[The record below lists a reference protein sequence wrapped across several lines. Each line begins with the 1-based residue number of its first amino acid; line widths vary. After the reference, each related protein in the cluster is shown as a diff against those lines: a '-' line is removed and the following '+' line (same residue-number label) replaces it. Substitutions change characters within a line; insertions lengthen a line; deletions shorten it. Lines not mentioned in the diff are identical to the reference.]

1 MSISL
6 ALSKRFKASI
16 SQLCLNPY
24 CFPAYNHV
32 IAFLL
37 NLLPNIYSCTTIKL
51 PRGNTQ
57 GYPLERNDTATL
69 DVYLWSCMPV
79 SLFINYYYC
88 VNFASEDFTRGGGF
102 MQLQLINLILKLFNR
117 GNFFDVIR

>member
-16 SQLCLNPY
+16 SRLYLNPH

-37 NLLPNIYSCTTIKL
+37 NLLPNIYSCTIIKL
-51 PRGNTQ
+51 ARGNTQ
-57 GYPLERNDTATL
+57 GYALERNDTATL

-79 SLFINYYYC
+79 NLFIIIT
-88 VNFASEDFTRGGGF
+88 VSTSQAKTLHGGV

-117 GNFFDVIR
+117 GNFLDVIR